1 MDFDDNDSLLEE
13 FLSRQDDVGS
23 EPELS
28 FGTEVAGWRITGF
41 LGRGGSSEVYCVKS
55 VQTGERAALK
65 VLHRREPQQRERFAR
80 EAKILAMNASDAFPQ
95 LLWRGEVAGR
105 PSMLLELLEPMP
117 LPKGDGVV
125 ARYVC
130 SVAKGLDWLHRHGY
144 IHRDVKPRNI
154 LFRGERTPVLID
166 LGLVKEISSGP
177 TGHDDTLSIVDGK
190 AVGVGTPRYA
200 APEQFT
206 GGEATPAMDVHAL
219 GRLAYE
225 CFDGHPPRAW
235 SRIIR
240 RATSSIPGERY
251 QTIREFVRA
260 IHRRHLARTTAITT
274 LLLAAVA
281 GTIALWMPS
290 QSSNGVPEG
299 VVGMGRDDVGG
310 MDGEP
315 VAKLDVAWAPSP
327 LRQVGRA
334 PRARRDEASL
344 PSPVTTLPSPV
355 TTNVISLQK
364 SNPPLT
370 SAVEATII
378 ELNGGTN
385 VFAHPLVLDP
395 KREYWIIGPGV
406 LDASFKD
413 SRGATMRLSNCTFLN
428 RTEKPL
434 KDVGVRYILYK
445 GAVLDF
451 TKVSRDIDAE
461 RTFISMSYVPLPRD
475 DTERT
480 RGAFV
485 DPACVRIRYMKTDRE
500 REYDRTINQAILK
513 ARKRSVEP
521 RRMW

>member
-41 LGRGGSSEVYCVKS
+41 LGRGGSSEVYCAKS

-80 EAKILAMNASDAFPQ
+80 EAKILAMNANDAFPQ

-105 PSMLLELLEPMP
+105 PSMLLELLVPMP
-117 LPKGDGVV
+117 LPKGDGAV

-130 SVAKGLDWLHRHGY
+130 SVAKGVDWLHRHGY
-144 IHRDVKPRNI
+144 VHRDVKPRNI
-154 LFRGERTPVLID
+154 LFRNERTPVLID

-206 GGEATPAMDVHAL
+206 GGEATPAMDIHAL

-235 SRIIR
+235 GEIIR

-260 IHRRHLARTTAITT
+260 IHRRHLARTTAFAT
-274 LLLAAVA
+274 LLLAAMA
-281 GTIALWMPS
+281 GAVALWTPS
-290 QSSNGVPEG
+290 QSSN
-299 VVGMGRDDVGG
+299 VVSEDVIGMRRDDVVEMERDDVGG
-310 MDGEP
+310 NK
-315 VAKLDVAWAPSP
+315 KL
-327 LRQVGRA
+327 VGRA
-334 PRARRDEASL
+334 RRARREDLGEAVL
-344 PSPVTTLPSPV
+344 PSPVA
-355 TTNVISLQK
+355 TNVVSLRMY
-364 SNPPLT
+364 NPPLT
-370 SAVEATII
+370 NTVEASVI

-413 SRGATMRLSNCTFLN
+413 SKGATVRLSNCTFLN
-428 RTEKPL
+428 RTEQPL

-461 RTFISMSYVPLPRD
+461 LAFIHMSYAPLPRD

-480 RGAFV
+480 KGAGV
-485 DPACVRIRYMKTDRE
+485 DSVHVCVRYMKTDQE
-500 REYDRTINQAILK
+500 REQERIVEEAILR
-513 ARKRSVEP
+513 ARQRSEEP